1 MGGTT
6 YYARVAIKFD
16 LSDVNIP
23 ADADI
28 TEAVL
33 SVYSYENVRYGDNGK
48 KDIHKIT
55 ADWSENTIT
64 WNNKPSHDNTAI
76 SSHTSRTTV
85 TWNDFEVTSVIK
97 DIVQNNADNY
107 GFYIIF
113 PSKDYGVKMRSSEYS
128 DVAYRPKLTITY
140 ELQNPTIVVQNGG
153 EEWEQ
158 YTTHTIEWTDNIT
171 GNVKIELL
179 DNGTVFETIATSVPS
194 NGTYEWNIPE
204 DFQIGEY
211 TVRVTSID
219 DPSVTDISDETIT
232 IIEELIIALPYTQ
245 EFDDWSVV
253 RDMDYW
259 EQSTDDD
266 IDWTIQEGPTPSRVG
281 TLPDMTGAEADHS
294 GSGKYIYIEASDPNS
309 PSKKASIVTPKFD
322 FSNLQFPQ
330 LTVWSHIFSGNNTM
344 GDFYVDIKVDNNAWQ
359 EGIIT
364 ISGDQGD
371 AWKSKTIDLDSYTNN
386 KKRVRFRL
394 RGTTGSDWCSDI
406 CIDDFIIDAAV
417 PNISAQSKEPSSYDL
432 KLYNSMIHFQVPKN
446 VEKNRISVSLY
457 NVCGKLVK
465 TLVNDNFNTGYYS
478 VPLNTRAN
486 GLYMCRMEAGK
497 FNKAISIVVTK

>member
-1 MGGTT
+1 M
-6 YYARVAIKFD
+6 AIKFD

-28 TEAVL
+28 TEAIL
-33 SVYSYENVRYGDNGK
+33 SVYSYDDVGYGDNGK
-48 KDIHKIT
+48 KSIYSIT

-64 WNNKPSHDNTAI
+64 WSNKPNYNSTAI
-76 SSHTSRTTV
+76 SSHTSSTTA
-85 TWNDFEVTSVIK
+85 TWNDFEVTSVIE
-97 DIVQNNADNY
+97 DIVQNNANNY

-113 PSKDYGVKMRSSEYS
+113 PSRDYGVKMRSSEYS
-128 DVAYRPKLTITY
+128 DVAYRPKLNITC
-140 ELQNPTIVVQNGG
+140 EFQNPTIVVQNGG

-158 YTTHTIEWTDNIT
+158 YTTQNIEWIDNIT

-179 DNGTVFETIATSVPS
+179 DNGTVFKTIATSVPS

-211 TVRVTSID
+211 IVQVTSID
-219 DPSVTDISDETIT
+219 DPSVTDMSDEPIT
-232 IIEELIIALPYTQ
+232 IIAELIIALPYTQ
-245 EFDDWSVV
+245 EFDGWSVV

-266 IDWTIQEGPTPSRVG
+266 IDWTIQEGPTPSRIG
-281 TLPDMTGAEADHS
+281 SSPDLTGAEADHS
-294 GSGKYIYIEASDPNS
+294 GSGKYIYIEASDPNN
-309 PSKKASIVTPKFD
+309 PSKTASIVSPKFN
-322 FSNLQFPQ
+322 FTNLQDPQ
-330 LTVWSHIFSGNNTM
+330 LTVWSHMFSGNSSM

-359 EGIIT
+359 EGIMT

-371 AWKSKTIDLDSYTNN
+371 AWKSKTMDLDSYTNSN
-386 KKRVRFRL
+386 KRVRFRL

-406 CIDDFIIDAAV
+406 CIDDFIIDG
-417 PNISAQSKEPSSYDL
+417 PTPTIPTLKRIPSSYDL
-432 KLYNSMIHFQVPKN
+432 KFFSSAIHFQVPKN

-457 NVCGKLVK
+457 NVSGKLVK

-478 VPLNTRAN
+478 VPLNKLAN
-486 GLYMCRMEAGK
+486 GLYVCRMEAGK
-497 FNKAISIVVTK
+497 FNKAINIILTK